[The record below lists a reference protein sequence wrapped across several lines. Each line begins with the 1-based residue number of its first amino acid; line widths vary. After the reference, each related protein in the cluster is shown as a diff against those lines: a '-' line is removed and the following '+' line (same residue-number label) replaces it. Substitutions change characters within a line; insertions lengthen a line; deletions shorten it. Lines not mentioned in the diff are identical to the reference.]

1 MKKNKAQG
9 YLILAIAFV
18 LVSVVA
24 FVLPTQKTSV
34 FWIAYAFTVIA
45 FVAQLLIWKVAWS
58 NAETLKSKF
67 LGFPI
72 IRVAYIY
79 LIIQIIVFAILV
91 GTAAI
96 VPNWVAV
103 IVCCLI
109 LGASSVCLIAIDVGR
124 DEIERVEQKVQR
136 KVSALKMLQADVE
149 MLAKT
154 EVDLEVKNKLTK
166 LAEIIRYSDPMSSDA
181 LADLEGTIASKV
193 DELKTSSDKRPLIEE
208 IDTLLSE
215 RNAKCKALKQ

>member
-1 MKKNKAQG
+1 MKKNKVQG
-9 YLILAIAFV
+9 YLILAIAFI

-34 FWIAYAFTVIA
+34 FWIAYAFTVLA
-45 FVAQLLIWKVAWS
+45 FAAQLLIWKVAWN

-72 IRVAYIY
+72 IRVGYIY
-79 LIIQIIVFAILV
+79 LVVQIVAFAILV
-91 GTAAI
+91 GAAAI

-109 LGASSVCLIAIDVGR
+109 LGASAVCLIATDAGR
-124 DEIERVEQKVQR
+124 NEIERVEQKVQS
-136 KVSALKMLQADVE
+136 KVSALKMLQIDVE

-154 EVDLEVKNKLTK
+154 EADSEVKSKLTK
-166 LAEIIRYSDPMSSDA
+166 LSEKIRYSDPMSSDA
-181 LADLEGTIASKV
+181 LTELEGAIAGKV
-193 DELKTSSDKRPLIEE
+193 KELKTSLDKRSLIAE

-215 RNAKCKALKQ
+215 RNTKCKALK

>member
-45 FVAQLLIWKVAWS
+45 FAAQLLIWKVAWS

-79 LIIQIIVFAILV
+79 LVIQIIAFAILA
-91 GTAAI
+91 GTAGI
-96 VPNWVAV
+96 VPSWVAV

-109 LGASSVCLIAIDVGR
+109 LGAAAVCLIATDAGR
-124 DEIERVEQKVQR
+124 DEIERVEQKIQS
-136 KVSALKMLQADVE
+136 KVSALKMLQIDVE

-154 EVDLEVKNKLTK
+154 EADSEVKSKLMK
-166 LAEIIRYSDPMSSDA
+166 LAEKIHYSDPMSSDA
-181 LADLEGTIASKV
+181 LTELEGAIAGKV
-193 DELKTSSDKRPLIEE
+193 KELKTSSDKRSLIEE
-208 IDTLLSE
+208 IDNLLSE
-215 RNAKCKALKQ
+215 RNAKCKALK

>member
-34 FWIAYAFTVIA
+34 FWIAYAFTVLA
-45 FVAQLLIWKVAWS
+45 FAAQLLIWKVAWNS
-58 NAETLKSKF
+58 AETLKSKF

-72 IRVAYIY
+72 IRVGYIY
-79 LIIQIIVFAILV
+79 LVVQIVAFAILV
-91 GTAAI
+91 GAAAI

-109 LGASSVCLIAIDVGR
+109 LGASAVCLIATDAGR
-124 DEIERVEQKVQR
+124 NEIERVEQKVQS
-136 KVSALKMLQADVE
+136 KVSALKMLQIDVE

-154 EVDLEVKNKLTK
+154 EADSEVKSKLTK
-166 LAEIIRYSDPMSSDA
+166 LAEKIRYSDPMSSDA
-181 LADLEGTIASKV
+181 LTELEGAIAGKV
-193 DELKTSSDKRPLIEE
+193 KELKTSLDKRSLIAE

-215 RNAKCKALKQ
+215 RNTKCKALK

>member
-1 MKKNKAQG
+1 MKKNKVQG
-9 YLILAIAFV
+9 YLILAIAFI

-34 FWIAYAFTVIA
+34 FWIAYAFTVLA
-45 FVAQLLIWKVAWS
+45 FAAQLLIWKVAWNS
-58 NAETLKSKF
+58 AETLKSKF

-72 IRVAYIY
+72 IRVGYIY
-79 LIIQIIVFAILV
+79 LVVQIVAFAILV
-91 GTAAI
+91 GAAAI

-109 LGASSVCLIAIDVGR
+109 LGASAVCLIATDAGR
-124 DEIERVEQKVQR
+124 NEIERVEQKVQS
-136 KVSALKMLQADVE
+136 KVSALKMLQIDVE

-154 EVDLEVKNKLTK
+154 EADSEVKSKLTK
-166 LAEIIRYSDPMSSDA
+166 LAEKIRYSDPMSSDA
-181 LADLEGTIASKV
+181 LTELEGAIAGKV
-193 DELKTSSDKRPLIEE
+193 KELKTSLDKRSLIAE

-215 RNAKCKALKQ
+215 RNTKCKALK